1 VFKYNFISQLG
12 VFLSILVL
20 ASACAGGEIGDIV
33 GAPGPGPG
41 YDDINDGIGET
52 PSDIDGIG
60 ETPSDI
66 VPDGPTACPGASPD
80 VSASDGWVSSEAS
93 LPAFDGLYFQF
104 KARPTAANLDG
115 LLAVGAEDINDFAKA
130 AIAVRFAE
138 DGLVDVRDGSVYSS
152 DVSYAYDAGA
162 WYTVAVSA
170 DITTETYD
178 VEIGRCGEP
187 RETLIKGASFRY
199 DANVSDQLRT
209 WAVWSSQAAPLELS
223 TPTWMTS
230 GGCAPATCQSLGQ
243 ECGQPSDGCG
253 GSLDCG
259 GCGSGEACAS
269 GLCVDNSTPP
279 PEPTPRSAPTPPP
292 GDGERPWAHNT
303 GPTTPES
310 LTPAGYTV
318 ISTPG
323 AVVEGYDFSDTVTI
337 AANNVTLRNFRI
349 TGGLYGIR
357 VNAGTT
363 GFVAEDGEII
373 GSSSAGIYA
382 NGQITARR
390 LHIHDHQADGMKIEG
405 SNSLIE
411 ACFIEKLGMVA
422 GAHADGNQSYAGN
435 NITFRGNNFWMP
447 HPGTPNFPGGSYKS
461 NSAHIIKGSSQNF
474 YIDGN
479 WMNGGAYTMYCT
491 SPNTHVTNNF
501 FGRDFNFGT
510 RNGTCAEWTNNRF
523 EDNGELIP

>member
-1 VFKYNFISQLG
+1 
-12 VFLSILVL
+12 
-20 ASACAGGEIGDIV
+20 
-33 GAPGPGPG
+33 
-41 YDDINDGIGET
+41 
-52 PSDIDGIG
+52 
-60 ETPSDI
+60 
-66 VPDGPTACPGASPD
+66 
-80 VSASDGWVSSEAS
+80 
-93 LPAFDGLYFQF
+93 
-104 KARPTAANLDG
+104 
-115 LLAVGAEDINDFAKA
+115 
-130 AIAVRFAE
+130 
-138 DGLVDVRDGSVYSS
+138 
-152 DVSYAYDAGA
+152 
-162 WYTVAVSA
+162 
-170 DITTETYD
+170 
-178 VEIGRCGEP
+178 
-187 RETLIKGASFRY
+187 
-199 DANVSDQLRT
+199 
-209 WAVWSSQAAPLELS
+209 
-223 TPTWMTS
+223 
-230 GGCAPATCQSLGQ
+230 
-243 ECGQPSDGCG
+243 
-253 GSLDCG
+253 
-259 GCGSGEACAS
+259 
-269 GLCVDNSTPP
+269 
-279 PEPTPRSAPTPPP
+279 
-292 GDGERPWAHNT
+292 
-303 GPTTPES
+303 
-310 LTPAGYTV
+310 V

-461 NSAHIIKGSSQNF
+461 NSAHIIKGSAQNF

-523 EDNGELIP
+523 EDNAELIP